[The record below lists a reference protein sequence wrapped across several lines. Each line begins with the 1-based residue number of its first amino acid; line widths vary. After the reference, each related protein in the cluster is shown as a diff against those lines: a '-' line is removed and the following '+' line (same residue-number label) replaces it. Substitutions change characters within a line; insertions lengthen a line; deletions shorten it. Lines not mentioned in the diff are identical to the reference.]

1 MPYVNGITGSWPWFR
16 RYGPTPRPT
25 TCTGTWRRCAPR
37 SARKSRSIG
46 SSPGGPAAADVHL
59 RDRRHVARRH
69 AVKGLEIRTNSYWRF
84 GWTLDPVS
92 GGWIRSDAG
101 KTIVDEVTGEPLTA
115 TSIVVQRVSRR
126 SCFGDPD
133 PGQPATPPA
142 PRRRR
147 RRRPLRP
154 GKAIALH
161 WSRPTSAD
169 GTRWTYADSGEPVI
183 LPLASSGGRSSRS
196 PRR

>member
-1 MPYVNGITGSWPWFR
+1 MEALR
-16 RYGPTPRPT
+16 
-25 TCTGTWRRCAPR
+25 A
-37 SARKSRSIG
+37 AIG
-46 SSPGGPAAADVHL
+46 EGGPIDRLVAMVDPL
-59 RDRRHVARRH
+59 RPMFTFETGVTLPAGH

-115 TSIVVQRVSRR
+115 TSIVVQRVEQEVVL
-126 SCFGDPD
+126 GDPD
-133 PGQPATPPA
+133 PGGN
-142 PRRRR
+142 PRR
-147 RRRPLRP
+147 LQHLV
-154 GKAIALH
+154 GEGDGVLYVQATAIALH